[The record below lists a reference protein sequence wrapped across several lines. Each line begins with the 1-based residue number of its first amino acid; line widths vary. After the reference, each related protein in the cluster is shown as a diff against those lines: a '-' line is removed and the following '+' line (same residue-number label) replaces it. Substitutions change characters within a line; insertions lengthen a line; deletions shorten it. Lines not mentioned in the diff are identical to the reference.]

1 MTAIEIVGGQVALAS
16 AIRKFA
22 PNSRVMQGHVW
33 KWINGL
39 KGKTPPP
46 EYVLAISAATGW
58 QITPH
63 TLRPDIYPNPTDG
76 LPACHQDKEAA

>member
-16 AIRKFA
+16 AIRKFT
-22 PNSRVMQGHVW
+22 PNSRIRQGHVW

-63 TLRPDIYPNPTDG
+63 DLRPDIYPHPTDG
-76 LPACHQDKEAA
+76 LPIEMRDMAA